1 MKNIRYY
8 IDPETDLPHIFKH
21 NVCEEEVKDVILG
34 SGEDRAGKD
43 GVRIAIGQ
51 TRGGRYLRVVYVHD
65 ADTNSI
71 FVITAFELAGKPL
84 AAYKRR
90 RRKAR

>member
-1 MKNIRYY
+1 M
-8 IDPETDLPHIFKH
+8 
-21 NVCEEEVKDVILG
+21 KDVIFG
-34 SGEDRAGKD
+34 SGEDRAGND
-43 GVRIAIGQ
+43 GVRMAIGQ